1 MLNKKLSFYGYRFST
16 YAKFLI
22 GINNLQFEFLE
33 TKSCVTN
40 RTIPTNL
47 T

>member
-1 MLNKKLSFYGYRFST
+1 MLGQNLYFYGYRFSGN
-16 YAKFLI
+16 AKFLI

-33 TKSCVTN
+33 TKSCV
-40 RTIPTNL
+40 IDQMLTNL